1 MRGNQFLA
9 LGLALSLGVLA
20 ACEKQ
25 EKSGANAP
33 DPTILSLALK
43 SALGLLKPKEKP
55 MDPRKHLTR
64 EAIDKAG
71 TPILFVGLDSRNAYA
86 TLSPFGE
93 NRGVVTWISSDG
105 ITLSYRGGLLIATR
119 GLGPDL
125 MAADTGQ
132 ALAAVRSGSGSYVRI
147 YDYLDGED
155 QAVRRSFVCTAKKE
169 GAETI
174 EIYGL
179 MFTLRKVV
187 ENCNNPEFQIRNTY
201 WISNRNRI
209 RQSKQWIGPDIGYV
223 FSQQLSR

>member
-1 MRGNQFLA
+1 MRVNLFIT
-9 LGLALSLGVLA
+9 LGLMLSLGLLS

-43 SALGLLKPKEKP
+43 SAVGALKPKAKP
-55 MDPRKHLTR
+55 VDPRKHLTR

-105 ITLSYRGGLLIATR
+105 ITLGYRGGLLVATR

-155 QAVRRSFVCTAKKE
+155 QAVRRSFVCSVKNKGSE
-169 GAETI
+169 VI
-174 EIYGL
+174 EIYEL
-179 MFTLRKVV
+179 KLTLRKVI
-187 ENCNNPEFQIRNTY
+187 ESCSNPEFQIRNTY

-209 RQSKQWIGPDIGYV
+209 RQSKQWIGPDVGYV